1 MTPTITRP
9 ELTQPRT
16 EIEKAILAGFSLN
29 RGALIVGFAF
39 QLYAH
44 DVAIYRGQ

>member
-1 MTPTITRP
+1 MNVQA
-9 ELTQPRT
+9 TQPEIYQPPS
-16 EIEKAILAGFSLN
+16 EIEKAILAGFALN
-29 RGALIVGFAF
+29 RGALAVGFAF